1 MWAVVIVGNGL
12 WGVVIVGFRVWGCC
26 DGWICGLGC
35 CDCCIYGVGCCDGRP
50 SVVLAE
56 IRKEK
61 LLEAVRQ
68 LLPLFLLEDNET
80 FSFAHTSTEPDP
92 KPVYK

>member
-1 MWAVVIVGNGL
+1 M
-12 WGVVIVGFRVWGCC
+12 
-26 DGWICGLGC
+26 
-35 CDCCIYGVGCCDGRP
+35 GCCDGRP

-61 LLEAVRQ
+61 LLEAVSQ

-80 FSFAHTSTEPDP
+80 FSFVNIFTETDP
-92 KPVYK
+92 NPVRFISSNVFV